1 MTMMG
6 FDCLRAPV
14 TVMSPIAHVQ
24 EGWGHLGCGS
34 PAGACFLTLARFSGI
49 QYRVAQRH
57 IVQHNSDS
65 YATSFST
72 TGCFCDYL
80 CPQNTQPGQGPPCSM
95 SKTRSRQWPSCSP
108 LCAEAG
114 EGDCFIT
121 SGFGIQVFSPYFSW
135 LYSPTGT
142 VLPIGLQLLFFPCL
156 NRSR

>member
-1 MTMMG
+1 MTVMG

-24 EGWGHLGCGS
+24 EGWEHLGCGS

-114 EGDCFIT
+114 EGELFHHIWVWY
-121 SGFGIQVFSPYFSW
+121 SGF
-135 LYSPTGT
+135 LTLLLLT
-142 VLPIGLQLLFFPCL
+142 LLP
-156 NRSR
+156 SRYCTPHWSSAGFLSMP